1 MRSEAAASI
10 PGDRLSKI
18 LVVED
23 DVTFAPD
30 LIKWLVHEGHVV
42 DHVVT
47 GKEALEWL
55 STYTYDCVI
64 LDLNLPDT
72 DGVAICRLYRH
83 SGGTAP
89 LLFLTG
95 QSQSEFKE
103 IGLDSGAD
111 DYIVKPPDLRELSAR
126 VRALLR
132 RAGGTASNLLR
143 AGPFVLMPASRKV
156 TKQGKEIELTALEYS
171 LFEFFV
177 RNKGIVFSAEELLD
191 RVWHSDSNS
200 SPHTV
205 RVCITRLR
213 SKLFDD
219 DSECSI
225 KTIYGAGYIF
235 E

>member
-1 MRSEAAASI
+1 MISQNWTL
-10 PGDRLSKI
+10 PGDALSKI
-18 LVVED
+18 LLVED

-47 GKEALEWL
+47 GTEALEWL

-72 DGVAICRLYRH
+72 DGIAICRLYRH
-83 SGGTAP
+83 SGGSAP

-95 QSQSEFKE
+95 QNQSEVKE

-111 DYIVKPPDLRELSAR
+111 DYMVKPPDLRELSAR

-132 RAGGTASNLLR
+132 RAGGTASNVLRVGQLVLL
-143 AGPFVLMPASRKV
+143 PASRKV
-156 TKQGKEIELTALEYS
+156 TRKGKEIELTALEYS
-171 LFEFFV
+171 VLEFFV
-177 RNKGIVFSAEELLD
+177 RNKGIVFSPEELLD
-191 RVWHSDSNS
+191 RVWHSDSSS

-213 SKLFDD
+213 GKVFDEE
-219 DSECSI
+219 SECSI